1 MHVYTCTCITIVVIS
16 KHIGVPTPIPIPSEF
31 RGGGV
36 NRSLFGHKLPWVKR
50 FLGCSNEV
58 PCSLQM
64 GTNSEKYIDDI
75 SKSSSSEP
83 WNQFQPTSLMRRKT
97 RATLFSNGGG
107 GLIFSKKAKIHT
119 LPIFRNIY
127 VILQNHLTNFN
138 QT

>member
-36 NRSLFGHKLPWVKR
+36 VLIVPFLDSKLPWVKR

-64 GTNSEKYIDDI
+64 GTNSEKYFDDI

-107 GLIFSKKAKIHT
+107 V
-119 LPIFRNIY
+119 NI
-127 VILQNHLTNFN
+127 
-138 QT
+138 